1 MKIIADENISFAAEA
16 FSKFGTVELMHG
28 RKITRSSLM
37 DAKALVV
44 RSITNVNKDLL
55 DGTPVKF
62 VGTATIGTDHIDVQY
77 LDDHNITF
85 TDAKGCNA
93 DAVTEYVF
101 TALINIAVKYG
112 ITLAGKTMGIVG
124 VGNIGTRVARYA
136 HELGLSVLKND
147 PPLQRKTGSSEFVP
161 LDEVLKADFITFH
174 VPLNK
179 GGEDN
184 TIHLLDKE
192 KLELIKEG
200 TVLINASRGPVVDNT
215 ALQDIISRKKIYT
228 VLDVWENEPELNIS
242 LLNKVEIATPHIA
255 GYSLEGKVNGTK
267 IIYDALCRFSGFKNI
282 WVPEMPAAD
291 FNIIEYNA
299 AGDIAEDLNNMFSEV
314 YDIRHDNKELKKML
328 WMPENERA
336 SYFDTLRKN
345 YPLRREFLNYKVIF
359 KDGNNNVKELLSK
372 FRFRVE

>member
-62 VGTATIGTDHIDVQY
+62 VGTATIGTDHIDKQY
-77 LDDHNITF
+77 LDEHNITF

-101 TALINIAVKYG
+101 TALISIAVKYG
-112 ITLAGKTMGIVG
+112 ITLAGKTIGIVG
-124 VGNIGTRVARYA
+124 IGNIGSRVARYA
-136 HELGLSVLKND
+136 AELGLNVLKND

-161 LDEVLKADFITFH
+161 LDEILKADFITFH

-179 GGEDN
+179 GEEDN
-184 TIHLLDKE
+184 TIHLLDRE
-192 KLELIKEG
+192 KLEKIKEG
-200 TVLINASRGPVVDNT
+200 TILINASRGPVVDNA
-215 ALQDIISRKKIYT
+215 ALHEIISRKKIYA
-228 VLDVWENEPELNIS
+228 VLDVWENEPELNQG

-282 WVPEMPAAD
+282 WVPDMPSAD

-299 AGDIAEDLNNMFSEV
+299 AGDITEDLNNLFSEI

-359 KDGNNNVKELLSK
+359 KDGNTSLKNLLSK
-372 FRFRVE
+372 FRFKVE